1 MQKLY
6 LDTRKLDASCRAS
19 YGLSEEIMM
28 ENAAM
33 ALENAVRNPYPISG
47 DRRQPQKIL
56 ILCGSGNNGA
66 DGYTLSRKLRFDY
79 DVSIIQFFP
88 PKTHL
93 CKVQAERAEKCG
105 VRFVKRED
113 LSFYDLRFADIIVDC
128 VFGIGFHGE
137 LDEKTQGAMGDMN
150 ASECYKIACD
160 VPSGLREDGTVS
172 EGAFIA
178 DLTVTMGALKT
189 CLYSDMAKDYVGTV
203 KVGDLGVN
211 RRLYE
216 NSNNSNLLKGMLLEE
231 SDLLLPHR
239 TVLNV
244 NKGSF
249 GHVAIASG
257 EKQGAA
263 AIAGSAA
270 LRFGAGLV
278 TLVHKYSTK
287 KGLDMFP
294 ELMVSNEIPEKTN
307 AIAFGMGLGVPKG
320 KTDYIQQYFDY
331 ILAHANIKCVVDAD
345 ACYAPGLKSF
355 LEKKEKGV
363 VLTPHPKEFQTIIK
377 NCDLGDFT
385 LEDCIVNKLD
395 FVESFCRKFPKKTL
409 ILKGANPIIAHFD
422 GYKYKMFI
430 NPFGSPCLAK
440 AGSGDVLSGMVAA
453 LLAQGRKPV
462 DAAITASLAHALA
475 SRKIKCDF
483 AMTPYD
489 LMMALQEL

>member
-6 LDTRKLDASCRAS
+6 LETQKLDASCRAS

-33 ALENAVRNPYPISG
+33 ALELAVRNPYPTSG
-47 DRRQPQKIL
+47 DRRKPEKIL

-79 DVSIIQFFP
+79 DVSIIQFFE
-88 PKTHL
+88 PKSLL
-93 CKVQAERAEKCG
+93 CKIQAERAEKCG

-113 LSFYDLRFADIIVDC
+113 LSFYDLRYTDIIVDC
-128 VFGIGFHGE
+128 VFGSGFHGE
-137 LDEKTQGAMGDMN
+137 LDEKTQGIMGDMN
-150 ASECYKIACD
+150 ACECFKIACD
-160 VPSGLREDGTVS
+160 VPTGLRENGTVA
-172 EGAFIA
+172 EGSFIA

-189 CLYSDMAKDYVGTV
+189 CLYSDIAKDFAG
-203 KVGDLGVN
+203 KIQCAGLGVN

-216 NSNNSNLLKGMLLEE
+216 NSSNSNLVKGMLLEE
-231 SDLLLPHR
+231 TDLELPHR
-239 TVLNV
+239 TMHNV

-263 AIAGSAA
+263 AVAGSAA

-278 TLVHKYSTK
+278 TLVHKHSSK

-294 ELMVSNEIPEKTN
+294 ELMVSSEIPEKVSV
-307 AIAFGMGLGVPKG
+307 IAFGMGLGLK
-320 KTDYIQQYFDY
+320 DENIQPYFDY
-331 ILAHANIKCVVDAD
+331 ILEHANIRCVIDAD
-345 ACYAPGLKSF
+345 ACHAAGLKDF

-363 VLTPHPKEFQTIIK
+363 VLTPHPREFQSILK
-377 NCDLGDFT
+377 NCGLGDYSIEECVINRMDL
-385 LEDCIVNKLD
+385 LEK
-395 FVESFCRKFPKKTL
+395 FCRKFPKKTL
-409 ILKGANPIIAHFD
+409 ILKGANPIIGHFD
-422 GYKYKMFI
+422 GYKFKLFV
-430 NPFGSPCLAK
+430 NPLGQPCLAK
-440 AGSGDVLSGMVAA
+440 AGSGDVLSGLVAA
-453 LLAQGRKPV
+453 LLAQHRKTV

-475 SRKIKCDF
+475 SQKIKCDY

-489 LMMALQEL
+489 LILATGEL

>member
-6 LDTRKLDASCRAS
+6 LETQKLDASCRAS

-33 ALENAVRNPYPISG
+33 ALEFAVRNPYPISG

-56 ILCGSGNNGA
+56 ILCGGGNNGA
-66 DGYTLSRKLRFDY
+66 DGYTLSRRLRFDY
-79 DVSIIQFFP
+79 DVSIIQFFE
-88 PKTHL
+88 PKTNL
-93 CKVQAERAEKCG
+93 CKLQAERAEKCG

-113 LSFYDLRFADIIVDC
+113 LSFYDLRFTDIIVDC
-128 VFGIGFHGE
+128 VFGSGFHGN
-137 LDEKTQGAMGDMN
+137 LDEKTHGALNDMN
-150 ASECYKIACD
+150 LCECFKIACD
-160 VPSGLREDGTVS
+160 VPSGLREDGTVA

-189 CLYSDMAKDYVGTV
+189 CLYSDMAKDIIGTV
-203 KVGDLGVN
+203 KCAELGVN

-216 NSNNSNLLKGMLLEE
+216 NSSNSSFVKGMLLEE
-231 SDLLLPHR
+231 SDLHLPHR
-239 TVLNV
+239 SLCNV

-278 TLVHKYSTK
+278 TLVHKHSSK
-287 KGLDMFP
+287 KGLDIFP
-294 ELMVSNEIPEKTN
+294 ELMVSSDIPEK
-307 AIAFGMGLGVPKG
+307 AMVIALGMGLGFNE
-320 KTDYIQQYFDY
+320 DIYQFYFDY
-331 ILAHANIKCVVDAD
+331 ILSHGNIKCVIDAD
-345 ACYAPGLKSF
+345 ACYASGLKTF

-363 VLTPHPKEFQTIIK
+363 ILTPHPKEFQAILK
-377 NCDLGDFT
+377 NCGFGDFSVEECV
-385 LEDCIVNKLD
+385 LNRLD
-395 FVESFCRKFPKKTL
+395 LVERFCKKFPKKTL
-409 ILKGANPIIAHFD
+409 ILKGANSVIAHYD

-430 NPFGSPCLAK
+430 NPFGRPCLAK

-453 LLAQGRKPV
+453 LLAQQRKPL
-462 DAAITASLAHALA
+462 DAAITASLAHSLA
-475 SRKIKCDF
+475 SCKIKCDF

-489 LMMALQEL
+489 LMQTLAQL